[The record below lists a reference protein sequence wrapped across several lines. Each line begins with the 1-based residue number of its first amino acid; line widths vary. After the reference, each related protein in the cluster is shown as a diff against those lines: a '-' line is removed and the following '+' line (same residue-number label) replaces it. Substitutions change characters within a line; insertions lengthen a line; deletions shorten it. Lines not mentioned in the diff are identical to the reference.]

1 MTDCIFCKIIG
12 GEIPSH
18 KVYEDENTVAFLDTN
33 PTSKGHTLVVPKK
46 HVETI
51 YQASEM
57 SYMWKTLV
65 KASQAV
71 EEAFDPEG
79 LNISQ
84 NNGEAAGQEVMH
96 MHFHITPR
104 YTGDEI
110 EVNYNREELENGEE
124 IADEIN
130 SNIEE
135 S

>member
-1 MTDCIFCKIIG
+1 MNDCVFCKIIE
-12 GEIPSH
+12 GETPSH
-18 KVYEDENTVAFLDTN
+18 KVYEDENTIAFLDVN

-51 YQASEM
+51 DEASDM
-57 SYMWKTLV
+57 SYMWDSLV
-65 KASQAV
+65 KVSNAV
-71 EEAFDPEG
+71 KDAFDPEG

-110 EVNYNREELENGEE
+110 EVIYNREELENGEE
-124 IADEIN
+124 ISEEIK
-130 SNIEE
+130 SNI
-135 S
+135 

>member
-1 MTDCIFCKIIG
+1 MTDCIFCKIIE

-18 KVYEDENTVAFLDTN
+18 KVYEDEITLAFLDVN

-51 YQASEM
+51 DQASEM
-57 SYMWKTLV
+57 NYVWDTLV
-65 KASQAV
+65 KVTQAV
-71 EEAFDPEG
+71 KEAFNPEG

-84 NNGEAAGQEVMH
+84 NNGEIAGQEVMH

-124 IADEIN
+124 IADRITGK
-130 SNIEE
+130 II
-135 S
+135 